1 MKPEKI
7 KMTVRFVVEQDFEV
21 EVRDPKLGLGSVFAV
36 GDNMVS
42 GGQDLHDVTTHE
54 NIFDNPVGE
63 MRPLQGEHLLDTNLY
78 TLGLYSGYVKPWLID
93 DEKDE
98 LDVEVDL
105 EDEQETKLELVVDN
119 DNEA

>member
-21 EVRDPKLGLGSVFAV
+21 EVTDPKLGLGSVFCV

-42 GGQDLHDVTTHE
+42 GGLDLHDLTTHE

-63 MRPLQGEHLLDTNLY
+63 MRPLNGEHLLDTNLY
-78 TLGLYSGYVKPWLID
+78 ALGLYSGYVKPWLIGD
-93 DEKDE
+93 DKDE

>member
-78 TLGLYSGYVKPWLID
+78 TLGLYSGYVKPWLIG